1 MKFNKQIDDDIINAI
16 VTLTTGKEFIT
27 ELRDIA
33 TKEQIPFE
41 SIVRRAHSLRNNQI
55 INNKYSD
62 FEDEIIIYIIDIFPL
77 NIDYAIELSS
87 ILICRTIS
95 AVKKRYYRELRH
107 SRKYIA
113 VTCGSKQGFSK
124 NIKNAKRNE
133 TTHIPNQDLQSH
145 EWLIKELLEL
155 PVSKRNKILSFFKE

>member
-55 INNKYSD
+55 INNN
-62 FEDEIIIYIIDIFPL
+62 FVIL
-77 NIDYAIELSS
+77 N
-87 ILICRTIS
+87 
-95 AVKKRYYRELRH
+95 
-107 SRKYIA
+107 
-113 VTCGSKQGFSK
+113 
-124 NIKNAKRNE
+124 
-133 TTHIPNQDLQSH
+133 DL
-145 EWLIKELLEL
+145 
-155 PVSKRNKILSFFKE
+155 